1 MSAALAINP
10 RRYSKLLEQTLPTV
24 IKTEAE
30 FDRMLALLDELQSRS
45 GRLSPEEDALFD
57 LIATLVEHYDEQR
70 YPARPATPLRMLK
83 GFMESR
89 GLQPRDLWPV
99 LGSKAAVS
107 HVFNGTREITKTQA
121 KKLGQFFGIEYQL
134 FL

>member
-1 MSAALAINP
+1 
-10 RRYSKLLEQTLPTV
+10 V
-24 IKTEAE
+24 IKTDVE
-30 FDRMLALLDELQSRS
+30 FDRMLAQLDQLQSRA

-57 LIATLVEHYDEQR
+57 LIAALVEQYDERR
-70 YPARPATPLRMLK
+70 YAAGPATALRMLK

-107 HVFNGTREITKTQA
+107 HVLNGTREITKTQA
-121 KKLGQFFGIEYQL
+121 KKLGQFFGVEYQL

>member
-1 MSAALAINP
+1 MSGA
-10 RRYSKLLEQTLPTV
+10 LPTV

-30 FDRMLALLDELQSRS
+30 FDRMLAQLNLIQSRAS
-45 GRLSPEEDALFD
+45 HLSSEEDALFD
-57 LIATLVEHYDEQR
+57 LIAALVEQYDERR
-70 YPARPATPLRMLK
+70 YRVSPGTPLRMLK

-107 HVFNGTREITKTQA
+107 HVLNGGRELTKPQA
-121 KKLGQFFGIEYQL
+121 KKLGHFFGVEYQL